1 MAHFSRFPKNFLIDQ
16 TSVIQIQ
23 PLFQARW
30 IIEIMRSVKSKKTY
44 KKWFTALIKIVT
56 PNEPWNPE
64 STEFVWDTYHWVS
77 SKSCT
82 HKERGESGKRA
93 YLKSEHKN
101 MMSGKEWAAFFH
113 NIENKQVLC
122 NLFANFIRN

>member
-30 IIEIMRSVKSKKTY
+30 IIEIMRSIKSKKTN

-64 STEFVWDTYHWVS
+64 FIEFVWDTYH
-77 SKSCT
+77 
-82 HKERGESGKRA
+82 
-93 YLKSEHKN
+93 
-101 MMSGKEWAAFFH
+101 
-113 NIENKQVLC
+113 
-122 NLFANFIRN
+122 